1 MIHARENLAFA
12 TSLVGSAIALLG
24 LLEEAT
30 AITLIGTVI
39 SAASAA
45 GVLYS
50 RRKGHVPDF
59 DGASIEGLN
68 LDLLHISNHR
78 RRLNQSLVVERA
90 FQVAIID
97 GPDLNIAWQYDGFCR
112 SEVEPKIEFSID
124 SESNIPFDELD
135 CFAFDLQNDPGRLR
149 KIKPVLVGNDG
160 FSKKVSVQFLEPL
173 KRDQRFSMLLQCNLP
188 GCIAPG
194 VQYYAST
201 LSFDQPSINSTTVH
215 LIFAGARPNWVRLY
229 DFDKRARPRLRNELR
244 PFRDD
249 GTTCEFV
256 DMARDVPG
264 QSVFVYV
271 FEVPVLRNAR
281 RSANAA

>member
-1 MIHARENLAFA
+1 MIHARENLASA
-12 TSLVGSAIALLG
+12 ASLLGSAIALLG
-24 LLEEAT
+24 LLEAET
-30 AITLIGTVI
+30 AITLLGTAV

-45 GVLYS
+45 GAIYS
-50 RRKGHVPDF
+50 RRKRDVPHF

-78 RRLNQSLVVERA
+78 RRLNRSLLVERA

-112 SEVEPKIEFSID
+112 SEVEPNIEFSID
-124 SESNIPFDELD
+124 SEGNTAFDKLD
-135 CFAFDLQNDPGRLR
+135 CFAFDLQNDPGRLQ

-160 FSKKVSVQFLEPL
+160 FSKKVSAQFLEPL
-173 KRDQRFSMLLQCNLP
+173 KRDDRFSMLLQCNLP
-188 GCIAPG
+188 GCNAPG
-194 VQYYAST
+194 VQYYASS
-201 LSFDQPSINSTTVH
+201 LSFDQRSINSTTVH
-215 LIFAGARPNWVRLY
+215 LIFVGARPNWVRLY

-249 GTTCEFV
+249 GATCEFV

-271 FEVPVLRNAR
+271 FDVPAVRNTR
-281 RSANAA
+281 RSAHAA